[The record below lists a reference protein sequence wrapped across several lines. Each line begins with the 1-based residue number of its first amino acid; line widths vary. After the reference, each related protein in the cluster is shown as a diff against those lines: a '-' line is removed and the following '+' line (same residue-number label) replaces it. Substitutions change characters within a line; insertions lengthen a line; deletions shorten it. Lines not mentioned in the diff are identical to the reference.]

1 MAQPFSPSAL
11 PILHHFLS
19 HYRKHYQE
27 EEINFKLNLLEN
39 RKKPSK
45 ENNVTIKKAYPDY
58 IRIGF

>member
-45 ENNVTIKKAYPDY
+45 ENNVTIKKAYPD
-58 IRIGF
+58 